1 MPAQNIGLSRCA
13 SLFPVSERFHERR
26 TDSVRNSSFPAYDLG
41 LHQPATAAAQMV
53 GEAKAGENDA
63 FWIWS
68 PPHAKDLVPAGEC
81 YFRGAVEL
89 EGDELATIQ
98 VTADDRYELF
108 INGRRV
114 GKGETWKLFKTYDVK
129 DFIRRGTNV
138 IAVKAVNATG
148 PSAGMAA
155 RFSVAVEGG
164 GTLQLLGSDT
174 SWKTSL
180 KEFDGWEA
188 ADFDDSQWVP
198 AQLRPV
204 RANGTL
210 GQPGGQRGPARR
222 QVPAGRRIPRRAG
235 DCPGRR
241 RFADCHDLQ

>member
-1 MPAQNIGLSRCA
+1 MNAERIRYGTLLSLLMIWACAYPA
-13 SLFPVSERFHERR
+13 P
-26 TDSVRNSSFPAYDLG
+26 
-41 LHQPATAAAQMV
+41 AAAQTA
-53 GEAKAGENDA
+53 GETKAGENDA

-68 PPHAKDLVPAGEC
+68 PAHTKDLVPAGEC
-81 YFRGAVEL
+81 YFRGVVEL

-129 DFIRRGTNV
+129 DFIRRGANV

-148 PSAGMAA
+148 QSAGMVA
-155 RFSVAVEGG
+155 RFAVAVEGG

-180 KEFDGWEA
+180 KEFDGWETP
-188 ADFDDSQWVP
+188 DFDDSQWVP
-198 AQLRPV
+198 ARASACSGRP
-204 RANGTL
+204 N
-210 GQPGGQRGPARR
+210 RGPTRWPAR
-222 QVPAGRRIPRRAG
+222 PRPPVGSCWAPNSASSR
-235 DCPGRR
+235 
-241 RFADCHDLQ
+241 